1 MKICMLAPE
10 FIPVWGG
17 VGTYTIELLRHL
29 PKTYE
34 VHVITPKRQSF
45 GSDKVQTVS
54 LSKYFKSN
62 VKIHYI
68 SSAKDTFNYN
78 AMFQYECFR
87 QVPKILKDEKI
98 DLIHSH
104 AAHMPDLLLMFR
116 KLNTP
121 IITTVHSTIKIQRLA
136 TKFSQ
141 KSFSNMEKSEQATYI
156 TYPCLRFLEE
166 LYFKR
171 RRFYI
176 SPSNW
181 MKNWLI
187 NTSHIYQE
195 IPVIPNSV
203 DLTDY
208 KLERYFSTDEPF
220 TEADFGDKK
229 LILFVGRLLALKGVD
244 ILIQAIPNII
254 TRLHS
259 KKVLFVFIG
268 PGDRNRYLK
277 AVKALGIESF
287 CLFTG
292 PASREFVI
300 HLMQHAKI
308 LVAPSFIENS
318 PFTILESMACGL
330 PVIANNVGGVSE
342 IVKDGYNGKL
352 LGSNSSKSIEDA
364 IITLLADESLQLS
377 MKKNAIETIEKNFSW
392 KVNLPKYAKVYNNA
406 LN

>member
-1 MKICMLAPE
+1 MRICMLAPE

-34 VHVITPKRQSF
+34 VHVITPKRESF
-45 GSDKVQTVS
+45 DNDKVQTAS

-78 AMFQYECFR
+78 GMFQYECFR

-116 KLNTP
+116 KLNIP

-187 NTSHIYQE
+187 NSAHIYQE

-203 DLTDY
+203 DLTEY
-208 KLERYFSTDEPF
+208 KLERFFSTDELF
-220 TEADFGDKK
+220 TETDFGDKK
-229 LILFVGRLLALKGVD
+229 LILFVGR
-244 ILIQAIPNII
+244 
-254 TRLHS
+254 S
-259 KKVLFVFIG
+259 
-268 PGDRNRYLK
+268 
-277 AVKALGIESF
+277 
-287 CLFTG
+287 
-292 PASREFVI
+292 
-300 HLMQHAKI
+300 
-308 LVAPSFIENS
+308 
-318 PFTILESMACGL
+318 
-330 PVIANNVGGVSE
+330 
-342 IVKDGYNGKL
+342 
-352 LGSNSSKSIEDA
+352 
-364 IITLLADESLQLS
+364 
-377 MKKNAIETIEKNFSW
+377 
-392 KVNLPKYAKVYNNA
+392 
-406 LN
+406 